1 VVVSEETVVNEEVVT
16 AKERVVSKEA
26 VMDAAIVKCEIT
38 TACAREMGSASHG
51 TTHPVTTSGLRCDR

>member
-1 VVVSEETVVNEEVVT
+1 VNEKVVT
-16 AKERVVSKEA
+16 AKETVVSKEA
-26 VMDAAIVKCEIT
+26 VMEAAIVKCEIT